1 MRVCV
6 LVGVVIYIQCLVD
19 ERDCSPVPPPSPITH
34 HSTQGAWNESGR
46 GLTIWDTFSH
56 TKGKVA
62 GNENGDEACDH
73 YHLCVVA
80 SLRVVC
86 VDI

>member
-1 MRVCV
+1 M
-6 LVGVVIYIQCLVD
+6 
-19 ERDCSPVPPPSPITH
+19 SA
-34 HSTQGAWNESGR
+34 QGAWNESGR

-73 YHLCVVA
+73 YHLCVGGLCL
-80 SLRVVC
+80 SSTCWHGRLGTEP
-86 VDI
+86 D